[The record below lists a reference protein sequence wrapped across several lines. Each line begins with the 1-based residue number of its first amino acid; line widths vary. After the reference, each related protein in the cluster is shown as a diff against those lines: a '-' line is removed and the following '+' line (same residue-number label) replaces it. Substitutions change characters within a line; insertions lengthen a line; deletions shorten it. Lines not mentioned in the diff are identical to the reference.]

1 MQTQQQG
8 LHPLYKSNDAQY
20 YAIECSKCF
29 SVKHFES
36 SYFRPYFYFWP
47 LVLKYQKQLILFLLH
62 RVALSNT
69 IPKSTVIMERV
80 VLQNA
85 LIGNPA
91 YSATLVEQML
101 RSISVRFRLFTTAL
115 ISISDRFTNSIV
127 RTSSQIVDVFRRFNG
142 R

>member
-36 SYFRPYFYFWP
+36 SYFRPYFYIR
-47 LVLKYQKQLILFLLH
+47 LLLTYQKQLILFLLH
-62 RVALSNT
+62 RVVLSNT

-80 VLQNA
+80 VL
-85 LIGNPA
+85 
-91 YSATLVEQML
+91 
-101 RSISVRFRLFTTAL
+101 
-115 ISISDRFTNSIV
+115 
-127 RTSSQIVDVFRRFNG
+127 
-142 R
+142 